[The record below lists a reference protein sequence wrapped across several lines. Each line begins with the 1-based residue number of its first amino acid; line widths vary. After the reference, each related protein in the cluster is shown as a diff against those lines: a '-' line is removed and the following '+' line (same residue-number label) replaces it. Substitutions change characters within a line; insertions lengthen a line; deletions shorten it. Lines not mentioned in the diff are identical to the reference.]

1 MNKLLIFCFATL
13 MSCTSTIAQKSDD
26 MQNKGEIIMSESQ
39 GGAEQAGFVIIKDEQ
54 EFQNII
60 KSKQG
65 TSLVELG
72 SEPVVKYPAFPVNK
86 KVVLY
91 NIGSFRAGDHTV
103 REIKNISVK
112 DNVLYVE
119 VPMRESG
126 GMQIQVLSNPWFIF
140 SVPSNYQFTSVQ
152 LKPSN

>member
-1 MNKLLIFCFATL
+1 

-54 EFQNII
+54 EFQNVI

>member
-13 MSCTSTIAQKSDD
+13 MSCTSTIAQKSED

-39 GGAEQAGFVIIKDEQ
+39 GGAEQAGFVIIKDEK
-54 EFQNII
+54 EFQNVI

-91 NIGSFRAGDHTV
+91 NLGSFRAGDHTV
-103 REIKNISVK
+103 REIKSISVK

-126 GMQIQVLSNPWFIF
+126 GMEIQVLSNPWFIF

>member
-1 MNKLLIFCFATL
+1 M
-13 MSCTSTIAQKSDD
+13 QKHEILASESNGGS
-26 MQNKGEIIMSESQ
+26 QNVGFEIIKNQEHLKNKITENFAS
-39 GGAEQAGFVIIKDEQ
+39 AGMEPIMDIPSFPKD
-54 EFQNII
+54 
-60 KSKQG
+60 
-65 TSLVELG
+65 
-72 SEPVVKYPAFPVNK
+72 K

-91 NIGSFRAGDHTV
+91 NLGRFNSGDHKIQ
-103 REIKNISVK
+103 EIKNISVK

>member
-54 EFQNII
+54 EFQNVI
-60 KSKQG
+60 KSKHG

-91 NIGSFRAGDHTV
+91 NLGSFRAGDHTV
-103 REIKNISVK
+103 REIKSISVK

-152 LKPSN
+152 LKSSN

>member
-54 EFQNII
+54 EFQNVI

-86 KVVLY
+86 KVVMY
-91 NIGSFRAGDHTV
+91 NLGSFRAGDHTI

-152 LKPSN
+152 LKSSN

>member
-54 EFQNII
+54 EFQNVI

-91 NIGSFRAGDHTV
+91 NIGSFRAGDHTI

-152 LKPSN
+152 LKSSN

>member
-54 EFQNII
+54 EFQNVI

-91 NIGSFRAGDHTV
+91 NLGSFRAGDHTV

-152 LKPSN
+152 LKSSN

>member
-13 MSCTSTIAQKSDD
+13 MSCTSTIAQKSED

-39 GGAEQAGFVIIKDEQ
+39 GGAEQAGFVLIKDEQ
-54 EFQNII
+54 EFQNVI

-103 REIKNISVK
+103 REIKSISVK

>member
-54 EFQNII
+54 EFQNVI

-91 NIGSFRAGDHTV
+91 NLGSFRAGDHTI

-152 LKPSN
+152 LKSSN

>member
-13 MSCTSTIAQKSDD
+13 MSCTSTIAQKSED

-54 EFQNII
+54 EFQNVI
-60 KSKQG
+60 KSKPG

-91 NIGSFRAGDHTV
+91 NLGSFRAGDHTV

-152 LKPSN
+152 LKSSN

>member
-13 MSCTSTIAQKSDD
+13 MSCTSTIAQKSED

-39 GGAEQAGFVIIKDEQ
+39 GGAEQTGFVIIKDEQ
-54 EFQNII
+54 EFQNVI

-91 NIGSFRAGDHTV
+91 NLGSFRAGDHTV

>member
-13 MSCTSTIAQKSDD
+13 ISCTSTIAQKSDD

-54 EFQNII
+54 EFQNVI
-60 KSKQG
+60 KSKHG

-103 REIKNISVK
+103 REIKSISVK

-152 LKPSN
+152 LKSSN

>member
-54 EFQNII
+54 EFQNVI

-103 REIKNISVK
+103 REIKSISVK

-152 LKPSN
+152 LKSSN

>member
-13 MSCTSTIAQKSDD
+13 MSCTSTIAQKSED

-39 GGAEQAGFVIIKDEQ
+39 GGTEQPGFVIIKNEQ

-60 KSKQG
+60 QSKQG
-65 TSLVELG
+65 ISLVEVG

-86 KVVLY
+86 KVILY
-91 NIGSFRAGDHTV
+91 NLGSFRSGSHTIS
-103 REIKNISVK
+103 EIKNISVK

-119 VPMRESG
+119 VPMYESG
-126 GMQIQVLSNPWFIF
+126 GMEIQVLSNPWFIF
-140 SVPSNYQFTSVQ
+140 TVPSNYQFTSVQ
-152 LKPSN
+152 LKSSK

>member
-39 GGAEQAGFVIIKDEQ
+39 GGAEHAGFVIIKDEQ
-54 EFQNII
+54 EFQNVI
-60 KSKQG
+60 KSKHG

-103 REIKNISVK
+103 REIKSISVK

>member
-1 MNKLLIFCFATL
+1 
-13 MSCTSTIAQKSDD
+13 MSCTSTIAQKSED

-54 EFQNII
+54 EFQNVI

-103 REIKNISVK
+103 REIKSISVK

-126 GMQIQVLSNPWFIF
+126 GMEIQVLSNPWFIF

>member
-13 MSCTSTIAQKSDD
+13 MSCTSTIAQKSED

-54 EFQNII
+54 EFQNVI

>member
-13 MSCTSTIAQKSDD
+13 MSCTSTIAQKSED

-39 GGAEQAGFVIIKDEQ
+39 GGAEQDGFVIIKDEQ
-54 EFQNII
+54 EFQNVI

-91 NIGSFRAGDHTV
+91 NLGSFRAGDHTV

-152 LKPSN
+152 LKSSN

>member
-54 EFQNII
+54 EFQNVI

>member
-1 MNKLLIFCFATL
+1 MNKLMIFCFATL

-54 EFQNII
+54 EFQNVI

-152 LKPSN
+152 LKSSN

>member
-54 EFQNII
+54 EFQNVI

-152 LKPSN
+152 LKSSN

>member
-54 EFQNII
+54 EFQNVI

-91 NIGSFRAGDHTV
+91 NLGSFRAGDHTI

-152 LKPSN
+152 LKPSK

>member
-54 EFQNII
+54 EFQNVI
-60 KSKQG
+60 KSKHG

-91 NIGSFRAGDHTV
+91 NLGSFRAGDHTI

>member
-13 MSCTSTIAQKSDD
+13 MSCTSTIAQKSED

-39 GGAEQAGFVIIKDEQ
+39 GRAEQAGFVIIKDEQ
-54 EFQNII
+54 EFQNVI

-103 REIKNISVK
+103 REIKSISVK

-126 GMQIQVLSNPWFIF
+126 GMEIQVLSNPWFIF

>member
-39 GGAEQAGFVIIKDEQ
+39 GGAEQAGFVLIKDEQ
-54 EFQNII
+54 EFQNVI

-91 NIGSFRAGDHTV
+91 NLGSFRAGDHTV
-103 REIKNISVK
+103 REIKSISVK

>member
-13 MSCTSTIAQKSDD
+13 MSCTSTIAQKSED

-54 EFQNII
+54 EFQNVI
-60 KSKQG
+60 KSKRG

-86 KVVLY
+86 KVVMY
-91 NIGSFRAGDHTV
+91 NLGSFRAGDHTV

>member
-54 EFQNII
+54 EFQNVI

-103 REIKNISVK
+103 REIKSISVK

>member
-39 GGAEQAGFVIIKDEQ
+39 GGAEQAGFVLIKDEQ
-54 EFQNII
+54 EFQNVI

-103 REIKNISVK
+103 REIKSISVK

>member
-54 EFQNII
+54 EFQNVI

-91 NIGSFRAGDHTV
+91 NLGSFRAGDHTV

-126 GMQIQVLSNPWFIF
+126 GMEIQVLSNPWFIF
-140 SVPSNYQFTSVQ
+140 SLPSNYQFTSVQ
-152 LKPSN
+152 LKSSN

>member
-1 MNKLLIFCFATL
+1 

-54 EFQNII
+54 EFQNVI

-91 NIGSFRAGDHTV
+91 NIGSFRAGDHTI

-152 LKPSN
+152 LKSSN

>member
-152 LKPSN
+152 LKSSN

>member
-13 MSCTSTIAQKSDD
+13 MSCTSTIAQKSED

-39 GGAEQAGFVIIKDEQ
+39 GGAEQTGFVIIKDEQ
-54 EFQNII
+54 EFQNVI

-91 NIGSFRAGDHTV
+91 NLGSFRAGDHTV

-152 LKPSN
+152 LKSSN

>member
-13 MSCTSTIAQKSDD
+13 MSCTSTIAQKSED

-54 EFQNII
+54 EFQNVI

-103 REIKNISVK
+103 REIKSISVK

>member
-13 MSCTSTIAQKSDD
+13 MSCTSTIAQKSED

-54 EFQNII
+54 EFQNVI

-91 NIGSFRAGDHTV
+91 NLGSFRAGDHTI